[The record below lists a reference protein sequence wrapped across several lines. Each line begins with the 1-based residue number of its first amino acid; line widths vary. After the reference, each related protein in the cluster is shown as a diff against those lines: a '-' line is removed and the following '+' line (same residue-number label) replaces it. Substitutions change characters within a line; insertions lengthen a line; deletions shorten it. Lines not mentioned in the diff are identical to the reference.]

1 MKLGKKGED
10 VAVGSDNI
18 EQPTGNPGNN
28 QTPDNQG
35 GQTDTADDQLGGDSA
50 DLMQIINEQQAK
62 LTELTNL
69 VQRTRADFEN
79 YRKHTEADMARSRQ
93 LGEESVVKKLLP
105 IIDVLDAAMAN
116 VPSELT
122 DNDWAKGIVNTHKN
136 LEKMMADLHL
146 VKQEVKTGDV
156 FDHNQHNAIQF
167 EDGEGEQEVIAEV
180 LRPGYLYNDQVL
192 RPAMVKVTKK

>member
-79 YRKHTEADMARSRQ
+79 YRKHTEAARNRWLKSCCQ
-93 LGEESVVKKLLP
+93 
-105 IIDVLDAAMAN
+105 
-116 VPSELT
+116 
-122 DNDWAKGIVNTHKN
+122 
-136 LEKMMADLHL
+136 
-146 VKQEVKTGDV
+146 
-156 FDHNQHNAIQF
+156 
-167 EDGEGEQEVIAEV
+167 
-180 LRPGYLYNDQVL
+180 
-192 RPAMVKVTKK
+192 